1 MNALLE
7 SYLRYELEFNSLR
20 LRNLN
25 ADQLAMFITY
35 EGVDKI
41 DAVTDYWETFSF
53 ENGINP
59 EDVADDT
66 EAEEIDAQ
74 YKFFWD
80 NAHEVY
86 EHTKDGMEL
95 LGTVIDLR

>member
-7 SYLRYELEFNSLR
+7 SYLEHELALNSLSI
-20 LRNLN
+20 RNLN
-25 ADQLAMFITY
+25 ADKLAMFVTY
-35 EGVDKI
+35 EKMDKVG
-41 DAVTDYWETFSF
+41 AVIDYWETFCI
-53 ENGINP
+53 ENEINP
-59 EDVADDT
+59 KDVADDT

>member
-7 SYLRYELEFNSLR
+7 SYLRYELALNSLSI
-20 LRNLN
+20 RNLN

-35 EGVDKI
+35 EGVSKG
-41 DAVTDYWETFSF
+41 DAIQDYWETFCQ
-53 ENGINP
+53 ENGVC
-59 EDVADDT
+59 EDDVADED

-80 NAHEVY
+80 NACEVY
-86 EHTKDGMEL
+86 DHTEDGVEL

>member
-7 SYLRYELEFNSLR
+7 SYLRYELKLNSLR
-20 LRNLN
+20 LKNLN
-25 ADQLAMFITY
+25 ADQLSMFITY
-35 EGVDKI
+35 ENMDKVG
-41 DAVTDYWETFSF
+41 AVIDYWETFCT

-59 EDVADDT
+59 KDVADDT

-86 EHTKDGMEL
+86 DHTKDGVEL